1 MYNIR
6 TEFKLSSLSEVVRL
20 GLVSDCHFGAS
31 SLDKKALKKDF
42 DRMAALGCRIGI
54 NGDVFDAI
62 LPSDVKR
69 FDLRAVDPELMRMC
83 TEGGWLPLDGAIE
96 LAARFLE
103 PYAHL
108 IEFIGIGNHEGH
120 VGKHHHV
127 QLVPQLIAI
136 LRERTGHSIK
146 YGGWCGYWNVA
157 LEGTGTKKT
166 GFTIYRHH
174 GAGGAAPATK
184 GIIDFERMMAWQGDV
199 DGLWIGHKHNRFAVV
214 NRKMTLDRRTMTS
227 KERDVHC
234 IMTGSYLD
242 TYGLE
247 KDTKPSY
254 AVGWNVSPQSK
265 GGAIIELSQM
275 RTANELITQARVLL

>member
-1 MYNIR
+1 M
-6 TEFKLSSLSEVVRL
+6 RL
-20 GLVSDCHFGAS
+20 GLVSDLHFGAS
-31 SLDKKALKKDF
+31 SLDKQALKKDF
-42 DRMAALGCRIGI
+42 DRMAALGCRIGV

-69 FDLRAVDPELMRMC
+69 FDLRALDPELANMC
-83 TEGGWLPLDGAIE
+83 TAKGWLPLEAAVDM
-96 LAARFLE
+96 AARFLA

-120 VGKHHHV
+120 VSKHHHMS
-127 QLVPQLIAI
+127 LVPQLIAV
-136 LRERTGHSIK
+136 LRERTGHSIQ
-146 YGGWCGYWNVA
+146 YGGWCGYWNIA
-157 LEGTGTKKT
+157 LELSGRKS

-199 DGLWIGHKHNRFAVV
+199 DGLWIGHKHNRFAVI
-214 NRKMTLDRRTMTS
+214 NRKMTYDPRTQKS
-227 KERDVHC
+227 RERNVHC
-234 IMTGSYLD
+234 VMTGSYLD

-247 KDTKPSY
+247 ENTKPSY

-265 GGAIIELSQM
+265 GGAIIELSQL
-275 RTANELITQARVLL
+275 RTHRKNAETVETVARVIL